1 MKNILIALSVAFVCA
16 ACSTPVN
23 FTEYGKG
30 EPTQI
35 ELTAHALDT
44 AILYSDGLFVRD
56 SLIIN
61 VNPQNRN
68 SLFDIFSKTIS
79 DTWVRADA
87 SAAVQTSS
95 IS

>member
-1 MKNILIALSVAFVCA
+1 MKNILTALSVAFVCA
-16 ACSTPVN
+16 ACSPPVD

-35 ELTAHALDT
+35 ELTAHALDM

-61 VNPQNRN
+61 VNPQTETA
-68 SLFDIFSKTIS
+68 FSTSSRKTIS
-79 DTWVRADA
+79 DIWVRADA

>member
-1 MKNILIALSVAFVCA
+1 MPVTFGAHNPYRNLIMKNILTALSVAFVCA
-16 ACSTPVN
+16 ACSTPVD

-61 VNPQNRN
+61 GDFYKLNP
-68 SLFDIFSKTIS
+68 
-79 DTWVRADA
+79 
-87 SAAVQTSS
+87 
-95 IS
+95 